1 MIRHAVDGLV
11 NVSGLGYNCG
21 ITKGKQMKLTH
32 TVNVSVE
39 FDKDKTPDYVITA
52 LVNYPE
58 SALNKMLAEVFIT
71 SLDTINALQQIND
84 NNSYAKVTWGDN

>member
-58 SALNKMLAEVFIT
+58 SALQELLSGVFT
-71 SLDTINALQQIND
+71 NALDEINALEQINK
-84 NNSYAKVTWGDN
+84 NNSYAKVSWGN